1 MERDVHAFHAL
12 PCFPE
17 NFTVKRK
24 LDMIVLACGLV
35 AVYAQAADNDQA
47 REGSRT
53 NATRKSAGPIG
64 DALQQV
70 KPPLQTGEVKVPEG
84 GVDTSRFDP
93 NAGAGF
99 KGKSS
104 SGGGT
109 IQPRGA
115 MGGAN
120 VGGTSGAPRSGQA
133 DGARK
138 EEASERSERGS
149 GRTGANS
156 GAARGSA
163 AENSAGTALRLR

>member
-1 MERDVHAFHAL
+1 MERDVHVFHAL

-24 LDMIVLACGLV
+24 LDVVVLACGLV
-35 AVYAQAADNDQA
+35 AVYAQAADKEQG
-47 REGSRT
+47 REDSRT
-53 NATRKSAGPIG
+53 NATRKSAGPTG
-64 DALQQV
+64 DALQQL
-70 KPPLQTGEVKVPEG
+70 KPPLQTGEVKAPEG

-99 KGKSS
+99 KEGSS

-109 IQPRGA
+109 MQPRGA

-133 DGARK
+133 DGARRK
-138 EEASERSERGS
+138 PSSGRGERGS
-149 GRTGANS
+149 GRTDANGSDVRS
-156 GAARGSA
+156 GG